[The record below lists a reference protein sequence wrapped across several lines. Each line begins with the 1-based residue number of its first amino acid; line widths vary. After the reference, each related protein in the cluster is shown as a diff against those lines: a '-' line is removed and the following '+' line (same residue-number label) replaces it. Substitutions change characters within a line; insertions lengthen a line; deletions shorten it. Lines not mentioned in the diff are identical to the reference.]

1 VVRSLLIVFLLKI
14 SVLSAQTDTLVLENK
29 INKQRLKGL
38 LITGGIVYGGTMLGL
53 NELWYKQYSRS
64 PFHFFNDNKEWLQID
79 KAGHVH
85 SAYFESVWS
94 INSFKWAGLSSRKA
108 ALLGGGVGFLYQST
122 IELLD
127 GFSEKWGA
135 SSGDIISN
143 ALGSSLAMA
152 QELAW
157 REQRI
162 YVKYSFHPVIYHD
175 DQLDDRAKNLYGSS
189 LYESFLKD
197 YNGQTYWLSFN
208 MASLFKS
215 TEVPD
220 WLNLAIGYSA
230 DGMYGGFKNVWEDNG
245 VEIIRDDVP
254 RVRQYYLSLDINL
267 AKLET
272 NSRFIKTLLS
282 LLNHVKVPFSAISF
296 DKENGMRFH
305 PIYF

>member
-1 VVRSLLIVFLLKI
+1 MVLLIVFLYII
-14 SVLSAQTDTLVLENK
+14 SCSELFGQLDTSNYFNSVNE
-29 INKQRLKGL
+29 QRLKGL

-53 NELWYKQYSRS
+53 NELWYKQYPRS
-64 PFHFFNDNKEWLQID
+64 AFHFFNDNKEWLQID
-79 KAGHVH
+79 KVGHIH

-94 INSFKWAGLSSRKA
+94 INSFKWAGLSSTKA

-157 REQRI
+157 HEQRV
-162 YVKYSFHPVIYHD
+162 YVKYSFHPVVYHD
-175 DQLDDRAKNLYGSS
+175 DQLDERAKKLYGSS
-189 LYESFLKD
+189 LYETFLKD

-296 DKENGMRFH
+296 DNENGIRFH

>member
-1 VVRSLLIVFLLKI
+1 MVRVLLFLFLLKI
-14 SVLSAQTDTLVLENK
+14 SVLAAQTDTLALENK
-29 INKQRLKGL
+29 VNKERLTGL

-64 PFHFFNDNKEWLQID
+64 AFHFFNDNEEWLQID

-94 INSFKWAGLSSRKA
+94 INSFKWAGLSSAKA

-157 REQRI
+157 HEQRV
-162 YVKYSFHPVIYHD
+162 YVKYSFHPVAYHD
-175 DQLDDRAKNLYGSS
+175 GQLKERAKKLYGSS
-189 LYESFLKD
+189 LYETFLKD
-197 YNGQTYWLSFN
+197 YNGQTYWLSLN
-208 MASLFKS
+208 MASFFKS
-215 TEVPD
+215 AKVPD

-245 VEIIRDDVP
+245 VGIIRDDVP

-296 DKENGMRFH
+296 DNENGMKFH